1 VDASV
6 PKWHRH
12 PDPVK
17 AFRLR
22 PSNAAKVEANLGRDH
37 QSRVRQGGK
46 LERRELSRPL
56 SYKARRRSHNLLG
69 LRGEDWASNQVPDRV
84 GQSKMCRRVASEH
97 LSVNDSARRHLRA
110 QVNTSSVAQEVRRL
124 ELMNQ
129 AMHRPEAELRA
140 KREGKKKGCRALRVS
155 RSSSEAARLPQ
166 SITAR
171 DRGSR
176 KVAGGDHQKKR
187 HRHGHNNFVA
197 ITPPAPE

>member
-97 LSVNDSARRHLRA
+97 LSVNDSARLHLKA

-124 ELMNQ
+124 EFINPST
-129 AMHRPEAELRA
+129 RRVPVGRRVRRA
-140 KREGKKKGCRALRVS
+140 AKENVARARTVS
-155 RSSSEAARLPQ
+155 HSHNKVARLAQP
-166 SITAR
+166 SKDR
-171 DRGSR
+171 DNHKAER
-176 KVAGGDHQKKR
+176 KGREEK
-187 HRHGHNNFVA
+187 HRRQGHNNLVA
-197 ITPPAPE
+197 ITPAALE